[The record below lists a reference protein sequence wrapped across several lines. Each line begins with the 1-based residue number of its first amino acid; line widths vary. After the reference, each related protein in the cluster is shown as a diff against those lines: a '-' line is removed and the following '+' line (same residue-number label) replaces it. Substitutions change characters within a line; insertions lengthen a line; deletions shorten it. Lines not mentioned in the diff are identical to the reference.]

1 MKTKILF
8 LLGSVL
14 VFAAQV
20 WAAITIDPMSRTF
33 TKDGGGGSVL
43 TEGSGSWTATTTAD
57 WIKISPRTSG
67 EAGES
72 CVYVVSANFSA
83 DVRVGEILIN
93 DQVFTITQT
102 GYAATLSPTTAS
114 YTTDGGSGTLNVTV
128 DAGVS
133 WTATANV
140 PWLHVTKATGL
151 SSGEVSYT
159 VDAHT
164 EVTARSGSIT
174 IAGQT
179 FSVTQTGTDVLL
191 SPMWSYHKPD
201 ATIIQVKVTALAA
214 TKWTV
219 TPNDSWIS
227 VVDDGT
233 GKGDANI
240 IVAIGANPSVVQRT
254 GTVTVGSKT
263 LTIVQSGKEGIAL
276 DILPRQATAAAI
288 GAHANVAV
296 MATPDMQWTA
306 ESKSSWITISDGK
319 TGSGNGNIGYVASA
333 NPTLEPRTG
342 TVRVTATLPYP
353 DIEIER
359 GLSCWRGTNYNGSA
373 DVRLATSAD
382 ATEPGRT
389 EGVWFNVTE
398 KGALHRIV
406 GLNDDYGAVYVNT
419 ANVLVAHEGDHVQE
433 LIPVETNV
441 TYELFVVH
449 DGAKSVFYVRE
460 KDKGADVKA
469 FPAHYPNAY
478 NITAYS
484 SSKVPSVG
492 SLVHGTASTNAY
504 FYWYR
509 DLSELELNNLA
520 DVNLSA
526 DDCGDGAYADLYEHV
541 SMEAVG
547 LHEWNCNNTNFVV
560 SGAFA
565 RTKDRNSQYLG
576 AVKAAGNEDVEI
588 KIPPI
593 YVWDKDYTYGSS
605 YGGVSS
611 PSGAYYY
618 KYAYPSN
625 TPARHVHSL
634 NLWCRVDDFSEEADL
649 IKWAWVLKRAQYKL
663 PVGSYNYSL
672 VEQSVWSNFNF
683 TVKMNLDKGLTVS
696 NGLSYASGQLAD
708 GWHMITTTFS
718 AADGNRMT
726 LYVDGNEVGN
736 FIVTDRLMLGALQ
749 RPDSWQVYASAANGV
764 QIDEIS
770 YFTNCLSSAQVARIY
785 ELEKPKCI
793 VDHTVVQGTVE
804 SSVSPAR
811 LEFAALGGSGEV
823 DVTVAQ
829 RVSWTASTDVD
840 WITFTSGTSY
850 TGSRTVKFDVAENP
864 SVTTREG
871 MLTLAGKTVKIV
883 QAGLAV
889 SVDYDNTVF
898 TEEGN
903 LGYIDVY
910 PEGDGTWEAVSDVAW
925 ITIVDGES
933 GAGEGSVM
941 FVVDPYTE
949 TTQSRVGTITVAGE
963 KIYITQRGYELSI
976 FPEVAQIGSNA
987 GAGEVGVS
995 APIGAIWEAIT
1006 TESWITITG
1015 GNNGIGSGTLRYT
1028 VLDNETGATRTGKI
1042 IVSGKEY
1049 TITQLS
1055 SLLVKTETDGHGSVT
1070 GGGAYETG
1078 AEATLTATPKEGY
1091 VFSHWTGDMVG
1102 YSNPVKFTVDIGK
1115 TVKANFI
1122 PKDAATSLVNASAL
1136 EQGLFTRDQMKDLAM
1151 GQTTIEQDANGDF
1164 NLAIGL
1170 EECSSLSDKNWQTIK
1185 PTSGSVTITP
1195 DGRVNF
1201 KVRPDGGK
1209 TKFFRMVNKND
1220 GGNE

>member
-1 MKTKILF
+1 MKRLLTLGMVLLTSTLF
-8 LLGSVL
+8 
-14 VFAAQV
+14 
-20 WAAITIDPMSRTF
+20 AAITIDPMSRTF
-33 TKDGGGGSVL
+33 AKDGGGGSVL
-43 TEGSGSWTATTTAD
+43 TEGSGTWTASTSAD

-67 EAGES
+67 EAGET

-93 DQVFTITQT
+93 DQVYTITQT
-102 GYAATLSPTTAS
+102 GYSATLSPTTAS
-114 YTTDGGSGTLNVTV
+114 YTTDGGSGTVKVTV

-133 WTATANV
+133 WSATPNV

-151 SSGEVSYT
+151 SSGDVAYT

-174 IAGQT
+174 IAGQI
-179 FSVTQTGTDVLL
+179 FAVTQTGTDVLL

-201 ATIIQVKVTALAA
+201 AAIIQVKVTALAT

-219 TPNDSWIS
+219 TPNDTWIS

-240 IVAIGANPSVVQRT
+240 IVAIGANPSAVQRT

-263 LTIVQSGKEGIAL
+263 LTIVQSGTDDIAL
-276 DILPRQATAAAI
+276 DILPRQATANAI
-288 GAHANVAV
+288 GAHANIAV
-296 MATPDMQWTA
+296 LATPEMAWTA
-306 ESKSSWITISDGK
+306 DSKSSWITISDGK
-319 TGSGNGNIGYVASA
+319 TGIGNGNIGYVASA

-359 GLSCWRGTNYNGSA
+359 GLSCWRGTNYNGSV
-373 DVRLATSAD
+373 DVRLATAAD

-389 EGVWFNVTE
+389 EGVCFNVTE

-441 TYELFVVH
+441 AYELFVVH

-460 KDKGADVKA
+460 KDKGEDVKA
-469 FPAHYPNAY
+469 FPAHYANAY

-492 SLVHGTASTNAY
+492 SLVHGTASTSAY
-504 FYWYR
+504 YYWYR

-526 DDCGDGAYADLYEHV
+526 DACKDDVYSDLYEHV
-541 SMEAVG
+541 SMEAIG
-547 LHEWNCNNTNFVV
+547 LHESNCNNTNFVV

-565 RTKDRNSQYLG
+565 RTTDRNSQYLG
-576 AVKAAGNEDVEI
+576 ATKAAENKDVGI
-588 KIPPI
+588 GIPPI
-593 YVWDKDYTYGSS
+593 YVWDEYDPHGS
-605 YGGVSS
+605 
-611 PSGAYYY
+611 YYY
-618 KYAYPSN
+618 RYAYPVNS
-625 TPARHVHSL
+625 PIRHLSTL
-634 NLWCRVDDFSEEADL
+634 NLWCKVDDFSGEAEL
-649 IKWAWVLKRAQYKL
+649 IQWAWFLERMEYVRYIT
-663 PVGSYNYSL
+663 GSTSSAGTTYSYRL
-672 VEQSVWSNFNF
+672 QERSVWSNFNF
-683 TVKMNLDKGLTVS
+683 TVKMDLDKGLSVS

-726 LYVDGNEVGN
+726 LYVDGDEVGN
-736 FIVTDRLMLGALQ
+736 FIVTDELMLGALL
-749 RPDSWQVYASAANGV
+749 RPDTWQVCASAANGV
-764 QIDEIS
+764 AIDEIS

-804 SSVSPAR
+804 PSVSKER
-811 LEFAALGGSGEV
+811 VEFAALGGSGEV

-829 RVSWTASTDVD
+829 RVGWTAAADVD

-850 TGSRTVKFDVAENP
+850 TGSRTVKFDVAGNP

-871 MLTLAGKTVKIV
+871 MLTLAGKTVKVV
-883 QAGLAV
+883 QAGLAATV
-889 SVDYDNTVF
+889 EYDNTIF

-910 PEGDGTWEAVSDVAW
+910 PEGDGTWDAVSDVSW
-925 ITIVDGES
+925 ITIVEGES
-933 GAGEGSVM
+933 DAGEGSVM

-949 TTQSRVGTITVAGE
+949 TTQSRTGTITVAGQ
-963 KIYITQRGYELSI
+963 KVYISQRGYELSI

-987 GAGEVGVS
+987 GAGEFGVS

-1006 TESWITITG
+1006 TEPWITITG
-1015 GNNGIGSGTLRYT
+1015 GNNGVGSGTLRYT
-1028 VLDNETGATRTGKI
+1028 VLDNDTGETRVGKI

-1049 TITQLS
+1049 TITQIS
-1055 SLLVKTETDGHGSVT
+1055 SLLVTTETDGHGSVT

-1078 AEATLTATPKEGY
+1078 SEATLTATPKAGY

-1122 PKDAATSLVNASAL
+1122 PKDAAETIVNASAL
-1136 EQGLFTRDQMKDLAM
+1136 EQGFFTRDQMKDLAL
-1151 GQTTIEQDANGDF
+1151 GQPTIEQDANGDF
-1164 NLAIGL
+1164 TLAIGL
-1170 EECSSLSDKNWQTIK
+1170 EECSSLTEKDWQAVK

-1195 DGRVNF
+1195 EGHVRF
-1201 KVRPDGGK
+1201 KVRPDGSK
-1209 TKFFRMVNKND
+1209 TKFFKMVHRHENP
-1220 GGNE
+1220 